1 MDGRGNLDYDGLCDV
16 DNSALTYSYDTD
28 TRAVRPV
35 VSLES
40 GILDG
45 KTETGLRENPIVLD

>member
-1 MDGRGNLDYDGLCDV
+1 MNNNGNPDNNNLCNV
-16 DNSALTYSYDTD
+16 NNNANTNYNNTD